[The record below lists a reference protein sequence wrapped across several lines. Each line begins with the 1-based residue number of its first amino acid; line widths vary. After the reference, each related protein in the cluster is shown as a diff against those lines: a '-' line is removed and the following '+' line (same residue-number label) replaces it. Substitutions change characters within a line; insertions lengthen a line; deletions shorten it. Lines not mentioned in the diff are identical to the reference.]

1 MIQLHKIHSFTDSFP
16 VKVITEYWIEFPGLY
31 NRVLLII
38 YFIYISVYV
47 KKGYFQCLSSD
58 FFMYHRKGQSGPYIR
73 AQMRL
78 ENKIYMYFW
87 GKLIWGNAKWIPR
100 PTTGGGNRRCSE
112 KKKKKKET
120 SYEFILFF
128 FLLPFYH
135 LAMHNALT
143 DTSRLSPGEN
153 ESCSLLLC
161 WEKEMR
167 KGENVPQM

>member
-1 MIQLHKIHSFTDSFP
+1 MWKKAIFNAFP
-16 VKVITEYWIEFPGLY
+16 LIYSCTIEKGKVDLY
-31 NRVLLII
+31 IW
-38 YFIYISVYV
+38 
-47 KKGYFQCLSSD
+47 
-58 FFMYHRKGQSGPYIR
+58 

-78 ENKIYMYFW
+78 ENKIQYFW
-87 GKLIWGNAKWIPR
+87 GKLIWGNAEWIPR

-112 KKKKKKET
+112 KKKKKKGT
-120 SYEFILFF
+120 NYAFIIFF
-128 FLLPFYH
+128 SLLPFYQM
-135 LAMHNALT
+135 AMHTALT